1 MKTILGVTTGLMVG
15 VALGMAGI
23 TALCI
28 TDKHFMKFFAET
40 CGYDYIEPN
49 KEEKAE

>member
-15 VALGMAGI
+15 VALGIAGI

-28 TDKHFMKFFAET
+28 TDNHFMKFFSEN
-40 CGYDYIEPN
+40 CGYRY
-49 KEEKAE
+49 EESEEDEAK